1 MRQSYFDAHD
11 AFQHY
16 VDEHGAHLGSAALGD
31 ADTAT
36 TLRTAAGGA
45 RTVTDGPFA
54 ELAEQVGGYYDVE
67 LPDLDAAIAAAR
79 LLPSAYTVEIR
90 PVIDDRGV
98 RPAVT
103 PGRGP
108 RWRRCAR
115 SGGGWSPCSSRS
127 SVGSTSSRTPS
138 ADAVEAGGAHLAARR
153 RPGPARRPG

>member
-1 MRQSYFDAHD
+1 VKRYVILIAYRPWDWSSTTPEVHQSYFDAHD

-36 TLRTAAGGA
+36 TVRANADGS

-67 LPDLDAAIAAAR
+67 LPDLDAAIAATS

-90 PVIDDRGV
+90 PVV
-98 RPAVT
+98 RIEGYDP
-103 PGRGP
+103 P
-108 RWRRCAR
+108 
-115 SGGGWSPCSSRS
+115 
-127 SVGSTSSRTPS
+127 
-138 ADAVEAGGAHLAARR
+138 
-153 RPGPARRPG
+153 